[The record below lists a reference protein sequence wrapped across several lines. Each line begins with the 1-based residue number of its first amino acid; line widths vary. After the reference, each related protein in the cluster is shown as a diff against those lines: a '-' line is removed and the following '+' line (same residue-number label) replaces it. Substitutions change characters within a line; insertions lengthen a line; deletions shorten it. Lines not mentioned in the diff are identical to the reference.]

1 MSRSD
6 HSKSQ
11 EEIHKGFFQ
20 TSLRTFY
27 NILHVKHE
35 ERGFL
40 FFSMGKGREEM
51 WSHFL
56 MTRET
61 GAESTLGMPRKG
73 DQCAGMKVRRGRDL
87 HKREHQD

>member
-6 HSKSQ
+6 HTSRSQ

-61 GAESTLGMPRKG
+61 GTGAERKV
-73 DQCAGMKVRRGRDL
+73 DQCAGMKVRGVRDL
-87 HKREHQD
+87 HKSGHQD

>member
-6 HSKSQ
+6 HSRSQ

-40 FFSMGKGREEM
+40 FFSMGRGREDM

-56 MTRET
+56 MTGET
-61 GAESTLGMPRKG
+61 DCKSHTARHRCRKYLGDAKER
-73 DQCAGMKVRRGRDL
+73 
-87 HKREHQD
+87 